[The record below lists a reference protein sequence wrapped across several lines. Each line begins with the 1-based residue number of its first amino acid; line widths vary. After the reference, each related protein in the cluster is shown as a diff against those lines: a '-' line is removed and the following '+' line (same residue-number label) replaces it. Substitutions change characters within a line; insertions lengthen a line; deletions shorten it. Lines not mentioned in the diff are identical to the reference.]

1 MSIPPRLASKLNETL
16 GAQAAEDLVSWL
28 DESRAQHSELRADV
42 AELRHEMETRFVA
55 TNAAMA
61 TKDELHALET
71 NLRGEIHGVETRLG
85 LQIAGVSNQVEKS
98 AATLIQWSFVFWV
111 GAVAAVALLAGVL
124 RQ

>member
-28 DESRAQHSELRADV
+28 DESRTQHSELRADV

-55 TNAAMA
+55 TNSAMA
-61 TKDELHALET
+61 TKDELHTLGT
-71 NLRGEIHGVETRLG
+71 NLRGEIHGVETRLA

-98 AATLIQWSFVFWV
+98 AAKLIQWSFVFWV

-124 RQ
+124 RE